1 VNGVAAVPGLSRR
14 TWLFAAAA
22 GVVIG
27 AAYVLSPLTVWF
39 AVAAIALARWAERD
53 LTGFERRW
61 VRAVLVI
68 AIAVRLLAL
77 LGLFLTTDH
86 TKVPFGVF
94 FGDEEF
100 FIRRSMWLRSLAL
113 GLPVHGADLI
123 YTFDD
128 VGATS
133 YLYALAFVQV
143 LVGPAPYGVHLLD
156 MAFYLAA
163 TILLYRVARP
173 TLGRMP
179 ALVGLTIMLF
189 LPSLFA
195 WSISALKEPAFLLL
209 TVVGIAAAVGLMRST
224 RWAER
229 VGAIVVI
236 AVILAVVES
245 VRRAGAAIAL
255 TGLFGGVMSAWV
267 AKRPRLMLACL
278 VLAPILV
285 GLLAARPSVQ
295 VAAYSVVTRAGWQ
308 QAGHINTPGYV
319 YKTLDDRFYENTSL
333 IDEMR
338 PFETVRFLA
347 RSVWAYLTVPLPWDI
362 QSRSAL
368 AYTPEQIVWYILV
381 ALLPAGVWFSFR
393 RDALVT
399 CLLMAHALVAALLV
413 AIVSGNVGTLVRHRG
428 MALPYFVWVSAVGAC
443 ELLTRLARSGRPL
456 ADRLAET
463 SSERELRMD
472 SPCP

>member
-1 VNGVAAVPGLSRR
+1 VSRAAGASGLSRR
-14 TWLFAAAA
+14 TWLFAT
-22 GVVIG
+22 GTGLVIG
-27 AAYVLSPLTVWF
+27 VTYALSPLTVWF
-39 AVAAIALARWAERD
+39 AVAAIALVRWAERD
-53 LTGFERRW
+53 LSELERQW
-61 VRAVLVI
+61 VRAILVI
-68 AIAVRLLAL
+68 AIGVRVLAL

-86 TKVPFGVF
+86 ARVPFGVF

-113 GLPVHGADLI
+113 GLPLHGADLI

-128 VGATS
+128 VGTTS
-133 YLYALAFVQV
+133 YLYVLAFVQI
-143 LVGPAPYGVHLLD
+143 LVGPSPYGVHLLD
-156 MAFYLAA
+156 MAFYLGA
-163 TILLYRVARP
+163 TILLYRIVRP

-179 ALVGLTIMLF
+179 ALIGLTVMLF

-209 TVVGIAAAVGLMRST
+209 TALGIAAVVGFVRTERWTARVAAVLV
-224 RWAER
+224 A
-229 VGAIVVI
+229 AVV
-236 AVILAVVES
+236 LAVVES
-245 VRRAGAAIAL
+245 VRRAGAAIAV
-255 TGLFGGVMSAWV
+255 LFGGAIAAWI
-267 AKRPRLMLACL
+267 AKRPRVLLAGIAL
-278 VLAPILV
+278 TPIVLGWV
-285 GLLAARPSVQ
+285 AARPSVQ
-295 VAAYSVVTRAGWQ
+295 MAAYRVVTQAGWQ

-338 PFETVRFLA
+338 PFETARFLS

-381 ALLPAGVWFSFR
+381 ALAPVGVWFSFK

-399 CLLMAHALVAALLV
+399 CLLMAHAVVAALLV
-413 AIVSGNVGTLVRHRG
+413 AITSGNVGTLVRHRG

-443 ELLTRLARSGRPL
+443 ELLTRLSRAARRVPAGL
-456 ADRLAET
+456 
-463 SSERELRMD
+463 SSA
-472 SPCP
+472 SSHAS